1 MSSAESSLSADFAGL
16 PGYHILS
23 NTSDWRNSPI
33 IRRADGSFVVAH
45 AGYPAY
51 HVPNNEEFASFWAQ
65 IAAYAQ
71 EHLDQVIDEPA
82 PAGPTEDELL
92 ARAKTIKTAEF
103 DAVDMRH
110 RDELMELTA
119 DILATSIRPDPVS
132 VEELSRVSGKQE
144 RFFNIRQ
151 VRADNRQR
159 REAMLAATTVVAVEA
174 IIPATLNTPE
184 ISGAAQGYTI

>member
-1 MSSAESSLSADFAGL
+1 M
-16 PGYHILS
+16 
-23 NTSDWRNSPI
+23 NTWQTYPI
-33 IRRADGSFVVAH
+33 TRRADGSYVITH
-45 AGYPAY
+45 NGYPY
-51 HVPNNEEFASFWAQ
+51 HVVDDEEMASFWSEVNV
-65 IAAYAQ
+65 YAQ
-71 EHLDQVIDEPA
+71 EHPEQVTDEPA
-82 PAGPTEDELL
+82 PPEPTEAELL
-92 ARAKTIKTAEF
+92 ARAKAIKSAEF
-103 DAVDMRH
+103 DAVDMQH

-119 DILATSIRPDPVS
+119 DILAMSISPGS
-132 VEELSRVSGKQE
+132 VNSEESVQASGKQE

>member
-1 MSSAESSLSADFAGL
+1 MSSAKSSLSADFAGL

-92 ARAKTIKTAEF
+92 ARAKAIKSAEF
-103 DAVDMRH
+103 DAVDMQH

-119 DILATSIRPDPVS
+119 DILAMSISPGS
-132 VEELSRVSGKQE
+132 VNSEESVQASGKQE

-151 VRADNRQR
+151 VRADNKQR
-159 REAMLAATTVVAVEA
+159 KNAMLAATTVVSVEA
-174 IIPATLNTPE
+174 IIPATLSAPGTSE
-184 ISGAAQGYTI
+184 AAQGYTI

>member
-1 MSSAESSLSADFAGL
+1 M
-16 PGYHILS
+16 
-23 NTSDWRNSPI
+23 NTWRTYPI
-33 IRRADGSFVVAH
+33 TRRADGSYVITH
-45 AGYPAY
+45 NGYPY
-51 HVPNNEEFASFWAQ
+51 HVVDDEEMASFWSEVNV
-65 IAAYAQ
+65 YAQ
-71 EHLDQVIDEPA
+71 EHPEQVTDEPA
-82 PAGPTEDELL
+82 PPEPTEAELL

-119 DILATSIRPDPVS
+119 DILATSISPDPVS